1 MRPFIFIILLTIGS
15 RLYSQA
21 DSVAYSKD
29 FTLYEGL
36 YLTYWDFRHN
46 WPIPKEKILTK
57 INKDQLDFYGKLIEE
72 DNIEYIERD
81 GNNSVIKSD
90 KVWGFCQN
98 NVIYL
103 NINKSFFRIP
113 VFGAISY
120 FLASIDVTV
129 YSPGYNVFING
140 PPSGSSRT
148 NAKEIHEFIL
158 DFYTGK
164 IVDYNLTNL
173 EEMLKK
179 DAEIYFEYDALSK
192 KKKKEM
198 ANRFIRKYNEKHPVY
213 FPKN

>member
-1 MRPFIFIILLTIGS
+1 MRTIIFIILLIFGTS
-15 RLYSQA
+15 LYSKA
-21 DSVAYSKD
+21 DSVAYSRD

-72 DNIEYIERD
+72 DKIEYVERD
-81 GNNSVIKSD
+81 GNNSTIRSE

-113 VFGAISY
+113 VFGTISY
-120 FLASIDVTV
+120 FLASVDVTV

-140 PPSGSSRT
+140 PPAGSTRT
-148 NAKEIHEFIL
+148 NAKEI
-158 DFYTGK
+158 
-164 IVDYNLTNL
+164 
-173 EEMLKK
+173 
-179 DAEIYFEYDALSK
+179 
-192 KKKKEM
+192 
-198 ANRFIRKYNEKHPVY
+198 R
-213 FPKN
+213 